1 MILGLSLTQLVVI
14 GVMLVLI
21 AALVWMWAAGDR
33 EGEMV
38 DDDPTLDVQ
47 SHIGDS
53 RPMRR

>member
-1 MILGLSLTQLVVI
+1 MIVGLSLTQLAVI

-21 AALVWMWAAGDR
+21 AGLVWMWAAGDR

-38 DDDPTLDVQ
+38 DEDPTLDVQ

-53 RPMRR
+53 RRVR

>member
-1 MILGLSLTQLVVI
+1 MIVGLSLTQLAVI

-38 DDDPTLDVQ
+38 EPPNLNTRGPDD
-47 SHIGDS
+47 
-53 RPMRR
+53 R

>member
-1 MILGLSLTQLVVI
+1 VILGLSLTQLVVI